1 VPTRV
6 AIVGWL
12 NAVTC
17 LPIQAARA
25 AAAMCSISSL
35 LCMRRLAG
43 YFLRGLV
50 IMAPLALTVYVCYSI
65 VTAIDSWIPVDIPG
79 VGFAITIALI
89 TLVGALGSNVLTDS
103 LVGLIDRLLEKLPFV
118 RLLYGTAK
126 DFFEAFVGDKKR
138 FDTAVLVTLYPASD
152 AKALGFMTRKDVE
165 MFGLKNHVAVYL
177 PHSYAF
183 TGQLVLVPAEHVTLV
198 DAGSAELMTFI
209 VSGGVTEKSQG
220 LTPTSALASVSEER
234 GSAGGRAS

>member
-1 VPTRV
+1 
-6 AIVGWL
+6 
-12 NAVTC
+12 
-17 LPIQAARA
+17 
-25 AAAMCSISSL
+25 
-35 LCMRRLAG
+35 MRRLAG

-65 VTAIDSWIPVDIPG
+65 ITAIDSWVPIDIPG

-89 TLVGALGSNVLTDS
+89 TLVGALGSNVLTDT
-103 LVGLIDRLLEKLPFV
+103 LVGLVDRLLEKLPFV

-138 FDTAVLVTLYPASD
+138 FDTAVLVTLYPASE

-165 MFGLKNHVAVYL
+165 MFGLRNHVAVYL

-183 TGQLVLVPAEHVTLV
+183 TGQLVLVPAEHVTLI

-209 VSGGVTEKSQG
+209 VSGGVTEKSSSG
-220 LTPTSALASVSEER
+220 VTPTTGMARVT
-234 GSAGGRAS
+234 GDRASDGDRAS